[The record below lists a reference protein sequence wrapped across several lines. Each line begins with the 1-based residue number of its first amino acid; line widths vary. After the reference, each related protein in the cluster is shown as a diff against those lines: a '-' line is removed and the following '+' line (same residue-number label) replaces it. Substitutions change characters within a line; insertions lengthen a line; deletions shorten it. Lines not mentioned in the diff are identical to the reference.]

1 MATPPPQA
9 MVADLYGQVRKAR
22 CWALVLQRR
31 FQANFYKSG
40 TDAVQVELRKQI
52 NQLEG
57 ACAAL
62 HEEAALLDAACLAT
76 DEGKRLASGLARLQ
90 CETRHLAWYNEDYQH
105 NHERV
110 RVLQERAD
118 LLEARAATLDQ
129 RNEEL
134 REERGRCEEQF
145 LACTRDNLRLRDE
158 KGALEEALTRSSG
171 EVAQLRAELNKRTLC
186 TARDQL
192 SVPAQVRVLIGGD
205 EAAQRNA
212 LRVLRSHATRK
223 PLDVAE
229 ADGALAAV
237 LQTMSEDPEHAREA
251 ATILCAVAEADGL
264 ALFTRVPDVGRWL
277 HELCRDSE
285 VRAAAL
291 PHMAR
296 LLRLLTM
303 GGAGGGALE
312 CKQERIEFLSA
323 LMKLWPAVGQ
333 QGAAMRDAVGAM
345 ANLTAIDPHL
355 MGNRF
360 VVTRLVAM
368 LGAEEPPVGVLV
380 ALHNLAG
387 VAGLRAP
394 ILENE
399 EMLGGVV
406 RCLRGSA
413 ADARPVRVEAAKLI
427 AALAT
432 PGAPRRQVLSALP
445 FPSLNKMAA
454 SSAAEERDSAFHA
467 VTVLIADSDFMR
479 VIIRVDE
486 FLNAVIGSIGESD
499 VAFRLLAEMLTRDCD
514 AGDGVAPS
522 ALAQRIL
529 ELGSCAVIEVV
540 SSSLYH
546 EKRRLDA
553 IKAVSVLVA
562 ALPDAASIFLP
573 GVAACLRVAKTKEA
587 RDWAIRAVATMS
599 TRGAEIKTVAAHPGI
614 LMGLVGLMSAGH
626 ASASALVVALTRDP
640 QVARIVRD
648 HVRIKGA
655 LLLMVAHPGS
665 GAELRDSARATL
677 HSVYRSC

>member
-1 MATPPPQA
+1 

-40 TDAVQVELRKQI
+40 TDAVQVELRKHI

-62 HEEAALLDAACLAT
+62 HNEAARLDAACLAT

-129 RNEEL
+129 RNEQL

-192 SVPAQVRVLIGGD
+192 SVPAQVRVLIGGGD

-229 ADGALAAV
+229 EDGALAAV
-237 LQTMSEDPEHAREA
+237 LQTMSEDPERAREA

-291 PHMAR
+291 PLMAR

-303 GGAGGGALE
+303 RGAGGGALE

-368 LGAEEPPVGVLV
+368 LGAEEPPADVLV
-380 ALHNLAG
+380 ALRNLAG

-394 ILENE
+394 ILEHE
-399 EMLGGVV
+399 EVLGGVV
-406 RCLRGSA
+406 RCLRGSG
-413 ADARPVRVEAAKLI
+413 ADVRPVRVEAAKLI

-467 VTVLIADSDFMR
+467 VTVLIADEKFMR
-479 VIIRVDE
+479 VVIRVDE

-553 IKAVSVLVA
+553 MKAVGVFVA

-614 LMGLVGLMSAGH
+614 LMGIISLMSAGH
-626 ASASALVVALTRDP
+626 ASAGALVIALTRDP

-648 HVRIKGA
+648 DVRSKGA
-655 LLLMVAHPGS
+655 LLRMVAHPGS

-677 HSVYRSC
+677 HSVYRSI

>member
-40 TDAVQVELRKQI
+40 TDAVQTELRKHT

-129 RNEEL
+129 RNEQL

-355 MGNRF
+355 MANRF

-368 LGAEEPPVGVLV
+368 LGAEEPPADLLV
-380 ALHNLAG
+380 ALSNLAG
-387 VAGLRAP
+387 VAGLHAP
-394 ILENE
+394 ILEHE
-399 EMLGGVV
+399 EMLGGIV
-406 RCLRGSA
+406 RCLRGSG
-413 ADARPVRVEAAKLI
+413 ADVRPVRVEAAKLI

-499 VAFRLLAEMLTRDCD
+499 VAFRLLVEMLTRDCD
-514 AGDGVAPS
+514 AGDGVA
-522 ALAQRIL
+522 LTQRIL
-529 ELGSCAVIEVV
+529 ELDSCAVIEVV
-540 SSSLYH
+540 SANLYH

-553 IKAVSVLVA
+553 LKVVSVFVA
-562 ALPDAASIFLP
+562 ARPEATSIFLP
-573 GVAACLRVAKTKEA
+573 GVAACLRVAKTKET
-587 RDWAIRAVATMS
+587 RNWAIRAVATMS
-599 TRGAEIKTVAAHPGI
+599 TREEEMKTVAAHPGI
-614 LMGLVGLMSAGH
+614 LMGMISLMSAGH